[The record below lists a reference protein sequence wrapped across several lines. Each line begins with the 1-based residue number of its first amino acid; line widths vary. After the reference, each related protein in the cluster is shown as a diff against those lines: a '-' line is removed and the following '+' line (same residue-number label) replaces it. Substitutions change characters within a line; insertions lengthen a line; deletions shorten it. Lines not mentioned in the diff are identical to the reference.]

1 MVGILVLAVLGAAFP
16 ASALPLSPGDRI
28 RVSIPEGEEF
38 SGTYEVNL
46 DGTLNLPF
54 VEPLLVSGFEPTA
67 VQQIIGQSLLQNRL
81 FQPEFL
87 RVGVTI
93 LQWAPIEVTVSGAVF
108 QPGRVLINTRSPDE
122 LAQETVQASGDYPP
136 QRYLTEAL
144 QSAGGIQP
152 NANIRQIQVI
162 RGDQVQQ
169 VDLSGI
175 LTGGIVNDVPLVA
188 GDQIVVVA
196 TDQFDPALVRPS
208 QITPPGI
215 QVFLSNLSDPASSNS
230 SAGVNSDTARL
241 PYGTRLSQAVV
252 AANCVGGTEVTNAD
266 RKVLLVT
273 TDRRTGEPK
282 SLERSIEEL
291 VRDPAVETNPFLMP
305 GDGVACY
312 DSTVTN
318 VRDVARTLG
327 DIFTPFRFLLD
338 LFF

>member
-1 MVGILVLAVLGAAFP
+1 MVLAVFLAP
-16 ASALPLSPGDRI
+16 PPTLALPLSPGDRL
-28 RVSIPEGEEF
+28 RVLIPEGEEF

-46 DGTLNLPF
+46 DGTINFPYL
-54 VEPLLVSGFEPTA
+54 EPLQVSGFEPSA
-67 VQQIIGQSLLQNRL
+67 VQQIIGQSLLQNQL

-93 LQWAPIEVTVSGAVF
+93 LQWAPVEVTVSGAVF
-108 QPGRVLINTRSPDE
+108 QPGRVLINTRSSEE
-122 LAQETVQASGDYPP
+122 LDQNADQTSGDYPP
-136 QRYLTEAL
+136 QRYLTAAL

-152 NANIRQIQVI
+152 DADIRQIQII
-162 RGDQVQQ
+162 RGDQVQEI
-169 VDLSGI
+169 DLSGI
-175 LTGGIVNDVPLVA
+175 LTGTPVNDFPLVA
-188 GDQIVVVA
+188 GDQIIVPA
-196 TDQFDPALVRPS
+196 TNQIDPTLVRPS

-215 QVFLSNLSDPASSNS
+215 QVFLSNLSDPVSSNS
-230 SAGVNSDTARL
+230 SAGINADTARM

-252 AANCVGGTEVTNAD
+252 AANCVGGTQATNAN

-273 TDRRTGEPK
+273 TDRRTGQPR
-282 SLERSIEEL
+282 SLERSVEDL
-291 VRDPAVETNPFLMP
+291 VHDPGTVETNPFLMP

-318 VRDVARTLG
+318 IRDVARTLG